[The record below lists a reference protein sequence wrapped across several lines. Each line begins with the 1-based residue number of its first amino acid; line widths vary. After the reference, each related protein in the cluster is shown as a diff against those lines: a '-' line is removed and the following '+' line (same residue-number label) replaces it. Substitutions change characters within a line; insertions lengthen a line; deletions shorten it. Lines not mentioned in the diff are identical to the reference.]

1 MRKLAIFQFKSI
13 THRLIFG
20 CVVSAIAIYGVS
32 YWHARQLM
40 QKTAGTWIIDLTQSR
55 IDNATH
61 NVETKLLSIE
71 RNVLLLM
78 PTILQSEQ
86 NSDTATKD
94 QLLPRLKFLLE
105 QQSEIQAIA
114 LIEIPNSP
122 TESLTTGWNYDRQG
136 NSSNLNINQAREWL
150 TRCDRPITSSQT
162 SHQSFWTQP
171 HSLHTSLS
179 NGLSKSSITYCVPLA
194 TNPNIARISP
204 NSSKTRYLATEIDL
218 DWLPPL
224 IAEQFSNTDEIN
236 YRELGDPFVVALSS
250 TQWLVKPRNSQQVQS
265 WLSQQ
270 NLQDISLHQGL
281 IYTKVNP
288 QGTLITKNAPS
299 SDWIVGIVFP
309 VGKLEQFQQKYLWSI
324 IFSMSKDMVL
334 MCVVV
339 ALISQ
344 LTTKPLRGLNVS
356 TEEIAKGNL
365 DTTLPEATSND
376 EVGRLTHSFRR
387 MRDSLVLHIQDLQET
402 TAAKQKL
409 ESELLIAAQI
419 QRTMLPRI
427 NAVRDSSLPYDISAV
442 LRPARIVGGDLYD
455 FFSLGEDRL
464 CLIIGDVADKGF
476 PSALQMARTI
486 TLIRTLA
493 KSNSTPSEI
502 LSMVN
507 QELCAENEDCLFVTV
522 FCGVLELSSGKF
534 TYASG

>member
-522 FCGVLELSSGKF
+522 FCGVIRTE
-534 TYASG
+534 